1 MKKFGSCLIRGMLA
15 IVSVLVVWLM
25 VAVLIGKV
33 LFLDIIYPVLTR

>member
-1 MKKFGSCLIRGMLA
+1 MLA